1 MERTKTIPPNT
12 RLTVHFYR
20 VLESIT
26 GMSKD
31 HSTNECAAY
40 GGEFLDDGLRMVEQP
55 MKQNQFKFYAHT
67 QGF

>member
-1 MERTKTIPPNT
+1 MERTKTILPKPQ
-12 RLTVHFYR
+12 LTVLFYR
-20 VLESIT
+20 VLEST
-26 GMSKD
+26 TRMGKD
-31 HSTNECAAY
+31 HSADECAAY